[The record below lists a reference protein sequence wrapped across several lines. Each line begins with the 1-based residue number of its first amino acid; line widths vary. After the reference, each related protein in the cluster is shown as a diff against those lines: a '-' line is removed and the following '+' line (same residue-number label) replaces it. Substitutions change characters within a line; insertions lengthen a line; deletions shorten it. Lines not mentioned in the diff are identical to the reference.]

1 MKKLAAASALL
12 LSASANA
19 YAQTAQAPAPFDMS
33 GERPTGLQPMVPRL
47 TLPAQQPA
55 AIPPQPAPV
64 PAAPVSAAPI
74 PATPP
79 QPAPTAAVPA
89 TPPVFSQPAAAPAPV
104 PAAPVPAVPVNVQQ
118 PAPQAPSAQQAA
130 APDAA
135 SAARAAGNVVR
146 YVVPAA
152 KFGLEGEY
160 DRKSWTVYLTPEQAA
175 APAKFNF
182 AYQNSIVVAP
192 EASQLTVLIN
202 NRPVGQQQVGS
213 PDSQSSVSFD
223 VPRGLLQ
230 PGANLLTFETN
241 QRHRTDC
248 SIQST
253 YELWSNI
260 DPSQTYFSFAGQDAA
275 KLSST
280 DAIRAIGVDG
290 AGKTEFDLLVP
301 ALEQPGTTKPLLR
314 LTQGLSVLSGMPN
327 QTFSFSTDRVPAGGA
342 GKLSVLV
349 GTPAE
354 LAPYFPAL
362 PPAVQAAPLATFA
375 TDPRTGATVL
385 VISGP
390 SWPAISA
397 AIDTIVSPT
406 DRSPAVRRD
415 VLTTQRWTAPDA
427 PLLFEDTRL
436 SFQQLGVKTT
446 EFSGRRFRTDF
457 NVAVPADFYANA
469 YGEATVLL
477 DAAYTENVLPGSHID
492 IYVNGNIA
500 STVPITSTG
509 GGILRHLPIRVTMRH
524 FKPGLNEL
532 ALEAILQT
540 KDDAACVPGS
550 TAASTP
556 RFALFDTTEFHMP
569 DFARVGQR
577 PNLAAMAGTAYP
589 YGRLTGPMPLFIDR
603 ADADTLSAT
612 ATLLGQM
619 ASVAGHP
626 IDIETSASPST
637 IGDRDA
643 IFIGSISQLPATALS
658 QVNVATA
665 SQASWRP
672 VPDTQAAQTDTN
684 AAFDEWRSKVSGGAW
699 SGQVTAFQEWMR
711 RNFDISL
718 SSLQFVPGAEEVFAP
733 SNVATM
739 MVAQGASPEG
749 GGTWTL
755 VTAPS
760 AKDLREG
767 AEALTSQ
774 ANWPQISGH
783 ITTYSSKTGKV
794 ESVPVTR
801 FDFVPSQTGTIAN
814 YRLIAAN
821 WLSTNIL
828 SYAFLLVVLSILI
841 GVTTSSMLGRLGRG
855 K

>member
-12 LSASANA
+12 LSASAIA
-19 YAQTAQAPAPFDMS
+19 YAQTAQAPTPFDMS
-33 GERPTGLQPMVPRL
+33 GERPAGLQPMVPRM

-55 AIPPQPAPV
+55 AVPAQPAPV
-64 PAAPVSAAPI
+64 PAAPIPAAPV
-74 PATPP
+74 TT
-79 QPAPTAAVPA
+79 QPAAVPA
-89 TPPVFSQPAAAPAPV
+89 VPARPPVLSQPAAATAPV
-104 PAAPVPAVPVNVQQ
+104 VASPTQ
-118 PAPQAPSAQQAA
+118 PQAAQTAA

-135 SAARAAGNVVR
+135 STARAAGNVVR

-160 DRKSWTVYLTPEQAA
+160 DRKSWSVYLTPEQAA

-192 EASQLTVLIN
+192 EASQITVLIN

-213 PDSQSSVSFD
+213 SDSQSSVSFE

-230 PGANLLTFETN
+230 PGANLLTFEAS

-248 SIQST
+248 NIQST

-260 DPSQTYFSFAGQDAA
+260 DPSQTYFSFSGQDAA
-275 KLSST
+275 RLSST

-314 LTQGLSVLSGMPN
+314 LAQGLSVLSGMPN
-327 QTFSFSTDRVPAGGA
+327 QTFSFSADRLPADGA
-342 GKLSVLV
+342 GKLTVLV

-375 TDPRTGATVL
+375 TDPRTGSTVL
-385 VISGP
+385 LISGP
-390 SWPAISA
+390 SWPAISQ

-406 DRSPAVRRD
+406 DRSPEVRRD

-477 DAAYTENVLPGSHID
+477 DAAYTDSVLPGSHID

-540 KDDAACVPGS
+540 KEDTACAPGS
-550 TAASTP
+550 TAAGTP

-589 YGRLTGPMPLFIDR
+589 YGRLTAPMPLFMDR
-603 ADADTLSAT
+603 TDADTLSAA

-619 ASVAGHP
+619 AGMAGHP

-643 IFIGSISQLPATALS
+643 MFIGSISQLPATALS
-658 QVNVATA
+658 QVNVATT

-672 VPDTQAAQTDTN
+672 VPETAATQTDTN
-684 AAFDEWRSKVSGGAW
+684 AAFDQWRSKVSGGAW
-699 SGQVTAFQEWMR
+699 SGQVTAFQEWLR

-733 SNVATM
+733 SNVASM
-739 MVAQGASPEG
+739 MIAQGTSPEG
-749 GGTWTL
+749 NGTWTL

-801 FDFVPSQTGTIAN
+801 FDFVPSQTWTIAN

-841 GVTTSSMLGRLGRG
+841 GVATSSMLGRLGRG

>member
-12 LSASANA
+12 FSASAIA

-33 GERPTGLQPMVPRL
+33 GERPAGLQPMVPRL
-47 TLPAQQPA
+47 TVPAQQPQA
-55 AIPPQPAPV
+55 TPAPPPASPV
-64 PAAPVSAAPI
+64 PAAPVAV
-74 PATPP
+74 
-79 QPAPTAAVPA
+79 QPAPPAPVAA

-104 PAAPVPAVPVNVQQ
+104 PASPIPASPVSAAPVVVQQ
-118 PAPQAPSAQQAA
+118 PAPQPQAPQTPA

-135 SAARAAGNVVR
+135 ATARAAGNVVR

-192 EASQLTVLIN
+192 EASQITVLIN

-213 PDSQSSVSFD
+213 SDSQSSVSFD

-230 PGANLLTFETN
+230 PGANLLTFEVN

-248 SIQST
+248 NIQST

-275 KLSST
+275 RLSST

-314 LTQGLSVLSGMPN
+314 LAQGLSVLSGMPN
-327 QTFSFSTDRVPAGGA
+327 QAFSFSADRLPADGA
-342 GKLSVLV
+342 GKLTVLV

-375 TDPRTGATVL
+375 TDPRTGSTVL
-385 VISGP
+385 LISGP
-390 SWPAISA
+390 SWPAISQ

-406 DRSPAVRRD
+406 DRSPEVRRD

-477 DAAYTENVLPGSHID
+477 DAAYTDSVLPGSHID

-540 KDDAACVPGS
+540 KEDAACVPGS
-550 TAASTP
+550 TAGGTP

-589 YGRLTGPMPLFIDR
+589 YGRLTAPMPLFMDR
-603 ADADTLSAT
+603 ADADTLSAA

-619 ASVAGHP
+619 ASMAGHP

-643 IFIGSISQLPATALS
+643 MFIGSISQLPATALS
-658 QVNVATA
+658 QVNVATS

-672 VPDTQAAQTDTN
+672 VPDTAAAQPDTN
-684 AAFDEWRSKVSGGAW
+684 TAFDQWRSKVSGGAW
-699 SGQVTAFQEWMR
+699 KGQVTAFQEWLR

-739 MVAQGASPEG
+739 MVAQGTSPEG
-749 GGTWTL
+749 NGTWTL

-767 AEALTSQ
+767 AEALTAQ

-801 FDFVPSQTGTIAN
+801 FDFVPSQTWTIAN

-841 GVTTSSMLGRLGRG
+841 GVATSSMLGRLGRG